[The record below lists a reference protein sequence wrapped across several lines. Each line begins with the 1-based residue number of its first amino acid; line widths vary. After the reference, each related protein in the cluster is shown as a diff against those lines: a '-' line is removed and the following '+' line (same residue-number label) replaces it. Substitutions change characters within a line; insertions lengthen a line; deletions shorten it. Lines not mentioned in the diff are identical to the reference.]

1 MQTRL
6 DLLTRAMPDFASR
19 DTGAKQ
25 LPIINDGG
33 ETNSF
38 AGTLTRALNEVSDTR
53 DKAADLTQRFANGEN
68 VELHQ
73 VMAATEESGI
83 ALDLIIELRNK
94 AVEAYRSVIA
104 MQS

>member
-6 DLLTRAMPDFASR
+6 DLLTRAMPDLTSR
-19 DTGAKQ
+19 DTGVKQ
-25 LPIINDGG
+25 LPIINEG

-83 ALDLIIELRNK
+83 ALDMIIELRNK